1 MIYTLYDLY
10 SILLEIYILV
20 SVIIVLIYGV
30 FFSSSANLGFPI
42 LSANLGKLTIQVF
55 SFGLYLAISQEILN
69 LISWNNFLI
78 FDNFSYGAQIVILLS
93 IISWFFLTF
102 LYSVQQKITSFEF
115 WILIMLAVISMLL
128 IVRSYDLLSIYL
140 TLELQALIFY
150 VLASFKRTSEFS
162 TEAGLKYFVL
172 GAFASAFL
180 LFGSSLIYG
189 LTGATNLN
197 DYSKLFTGFITDDL
211 LIANGIK
218 TGLVFIIIAL
228 LFKISASPFH
238 MWAPDVYEGSMITV
252 TAFFS
257 SIPKLGAFSVLFR
270 LLFFGFYDWID
281 WWSLVILPCILLSL
295 LIGTLGAFTQIKWKR
310 FMAYSSI
317 NHVGFLLL
325 GFITGITT
333 GIFSVLFYLL
343 VYIITTLG
351 IFAFIMSLNQYR
363 FPKIYQTRYL
373 EDIVMLSTT
382 NPVLAFTVLVFLFSM
397 AGIPPLA
404 GFYSKLFVLLIA
416 IQNNSIGISVIAI
429 IMSCVACFYY
439 IRLIK
444 SVYFDKKIYWP
455 ILLKIDK
462 SISLV
467 MGLSTMLLVG
477 LCLDLE
483 LITIISTFMSVV

>member
-1 MIYTLYDLY
+1 MTYILHDLY

-20 SVIIVLIYGV
+20 SVVIVLIYGV
-30 FFSSSANLGFPI
+30 FFSSSSSLGFPI
-42 LSANLGKLTIQVF
+42 LSINLGKLTIQIL
-55 SFGLYLAISQEILN
+55 SFGLYLAISQEVLN

-78 FDNFSYGAQIVILLS
+78 FDNFSYGAQIIILLS
-93 IISWFFLTF
+93 VISWFFLTF
-102 LYSVQQKITSFEF
+102 LYSVQQKVTSFEF
-115 WILIMLAVISMLL
+115 WVLILLAVISMLL

-172 GAFASAFL
+172 GAFTSALL

-197 DYSKLFTGFITDDL
+197 DLSKLFTGLITDDP
-211 LIANGIK
+211 LILNGVK
-218 TGLVFIIIAL
+218 TGLVFVIIAL

-252 TAFFS
+252 TALFS

-270 LLFFGFYDWID
+270 LLFFTFHDWIG
-281 WWSLVILPCILLSL
+281 WWSLIILPCILLSL
-295 LIGTLGAFTQIKWKR
+295 LIGVLGAFTQTKWKR

-325 GFITGITT
+325 GFIVGTTT
-333 GIFSVLFYLL
+333 GIFSVLFYFLIY
-343 VYIITTLG
+343 VITSLG
-351 IFAFIMSLNQYR
+351 TFGFIMSLKQYK
-363 FPKIYQTRYL
+363 FPKIYQLRYL
-373 EDIVMLSTT
+373 ENAAMLSTT
-382 NPVLAFTVLVFLFSM
+382 NPALAFAVLIFLFSM

-404 GFYSKLFVLLIA
+404 GFFSKLFVLLII
-416 IQNNSIGISVIAI
+416 IQNNSIGVSIIAI

-455 ILLKIDK
+455 ILLKVDK
-462 SISLV
+462 PTSLIMGSSII
-467 MGLSTMLLVG
+467 LLVS
-477 LCLDLE
+477 LCLDME
-483 LITIISTFMSVV
+483 LITVISTFMSIV

>member
-1 MIYTLYDLY
+1 MTYILYDLY

-20 SVIIVLIYGV
+20 SVVIVLIYGV
-30 FFSSSANLGFPI
+30 FFSSSVSLGFPI
-42 LSANLGKLTIQVF
+42 LSINLGKLAIQILL
-55 SFGLYLAISQEILN
+55 FGLYLAISQEILN
-69 LISWNNFLI
+69 LISWNNFFI
-78 FDNFSYGAQIVILLS
+78 FDNFSYGAQIIILLS
-93 IISWFFLTF
+93 VISWFFLTF
-102 LYSVQQKITSFEF
+102 LYSTQQKVTSFEF
-115 WILIMLAVISMLL
+115 WILILLAVISMLF

-172 GAFASAFL
+172 GAFASALL
-180 LFGSSLIYG
+180 LFGFSLIYG
-189 LTGATNLN
+189 LTGVTNLN
-197 DYSKLFTGFITDDL
+197 DFSKLFTGFITGDF
-211 LIANGIK
+211 IISSGIK
-218 TGLVFIIIAL
+218 TGLAFVIIAL

-270 LLFFGFYDWID
+270 LLFFAFHDWIS
-281 WWSLVILPCILLSL
+281 WWSLIILPCILLSL
-295 LIGTLGAFTQIKWKR
+295 LIGTLGAFTQVKWKR

-325 GFITGITT
+325 GLITGTAA
-333 GIFSVLFYLL
+333 GIFSVLFYFL
-343 VYIITTLG
+343 VYIITSLG
-351 IFAFIMSLNQYR
+351 TFGFIMSLKQYK
-363 FPKIYQTRYL
+363 FPKIYQARYL
-373 EDIVMLSTT
+373 ENAAMLSTT
-382 NPVLAFTVLVFLFSM
+382 NPALAFVVLIFLFSM

-404 GFYSKLFVLLIA
+404 GFFSKLFVLLII
-416 IQNNSIGISVIAI
+416 IQNNNIGVSIIAI

-444 SVYFDKKIYWP
+444 SVYFDRKIHWP
-455 ILLKIDK
+455 ILFKVDK
-462 SISLV
+462 STSLI
-467 MGLSTMLLVG
+467 MGLSIMLLVG

-483 LITIISTFMSVV
+483 LITAISTFMSII